1 MLDDNFA
8 VSLLDQIFYLEI
20 TNFGA
25 FESLYDLARN
35 AIKIIEESYFYSIIY
50 NNLLSISIAVISIN

>member
-25 FESLYDLARN
+25 FESLCDLAQN
-35 AIKIIEESYFYSIIY
+35 AIKIH
-50 NNLLSISIAVISIN
+50 